1 MYKSK
6 INKNCMIIN
15 YLKTIYDIP
24 EEAKY
29 LNVLDLVPIYINF
42 DKYQYNL
49 KLLLKLLISN
59 NIKLNPMEQLIM
71 ENETSPYRHLIHL
84 IRQNHFTNYYDN
96 LQLILNGIN
105 STSTPNMI
113 IHNTKLIDHIY
124 NKINNISLIHDMIV
138 NIYEQLISG
147 QYPMSDIYD
156 LKKFYTAEM
165 IEKFASTLQ
174 FKIPLKFNNN
184 FCKETNIKLKKIYQK
199 LIIESGKTKQ
209 FINNL
214 LKHNEFNTN
223 PSVFGLSNFNE
234 NLYIFNLKYVCGLNF
249 KSKHDI
255 EYLYHW
261 AKQCLKNN
269 INKTKKIFKKLY
281 KSTDLTTYTHK
292 ELINLINNDTQYN
305 FNSEQEFTNAYIQEI
320 DKKYKFIVANDI
332 PLINKC
338 EIATFNNNNSSGGFY
353 MNNCFFLNTSNW
365 QNQKKFEVRPL
376 TMHETYPGHH
386 MQLDISS
393 HHNPNNY
400 LTIFFEDMFIT
411 YIEGWALFA
420 EKIHSDND
428 LASDFGQNDSEL
440 LRILRIIADI
450 DLHYWK
456 KTPEEVINYMSEYL
470 ALDRQIIVS
479 EVYRYLVL
487 PAQSISYKIGEI
499 IFMQIYYKLKG
510 NSDTKINDPVMIK
523 EYIKIL
529 LEGEKSVKEL
539 LKTIKTIKPIKQLNQ
554 LNN

>member
-1 MYKSK
+1 
-6 INKNCMIIN
+6 
-15 YLKTIYDIP
+15 
-24 EEAKY
+24 
-29 LNVLDLVPIYINF
+29 
-42 DKYQYNL
+42 
-49 KLLLKLLISN
+49 
-59 NIKLNPMEQLIM
+59 MEQLII

-84 IRQNHFTNYYDN
+84 IRQNHFTNYYNN
-96 LQLILNGIN
+96 LQIILNGIN
-105 STSTPNMI
+105 SSSTPNVI
-113 IHNTKLIDHIY
+113 IHNTKLINCLY
-124 NKINNISLIHDMIV
+124 NKINNISLIHEMIS
-138 NIYEQLISG
+138 NIYEQIISG

-156 LKKFYTAEM
+156 LRKFYTAEM
-165 IEKFASTLQ
+165 MEKFVTTLQ
-174 FKIPLKFNNN
+174 IKIPLKFNDN
-184 FCKETNIKLKKIYQK
+184 FCKETNNKLKKIYIK
-199 LIIESGKTKQ
+199 LISESDKTKQ
-209 FINNL
+209 FINKL
-214 LKHNEFNTN
+214 LLNNEFDVN

-249 KSKHDI
+249 NSKHDI
-255 EYLYHW
+255 EHLYNW
-261 AKQCLKNN
+261 AKQCLKHNM
-269 INKTKKIFKKLY
+269 NKTKKIFKKLY
-281 KSTDLTTYTHK
+281 ANTDLTTYTHK
-292 ELINLINNDTQYN
+292 ELISLINNDPKYK
-305 FNSEQEFTNAYIQEI
+305 FNSEQEFINAYIQEI
-320 DKKYKFIVANDI
+320 DKKHKIIVDNDI
-332 PLINKC
+332 PLVNKC

-353 MNNCFFLNTSNW
+353 TNNCFFLNTSNW

-400 LTIFFEDMFIT
+400 LTIFYEDMFIT

-428 LASDFGQNDSEL
+428 LASEFGQNDSEL

-456 KTPEEVINYMSEYL
+456 KTPEQVIDYMSEYL
-470 ALDRQIIVS
+470 ALDRQMIVS

-487 PAQSISYKIGEI
+487 PAQAISYKIGQS

-510 NSDTKINDPVMIK
+510 NSNTKINDPVMIK

-539 LKTIKTIKPIKQLNQ
+539 LKTLESLESLESNRLNQ
-554 LNN
+554 MNQIK